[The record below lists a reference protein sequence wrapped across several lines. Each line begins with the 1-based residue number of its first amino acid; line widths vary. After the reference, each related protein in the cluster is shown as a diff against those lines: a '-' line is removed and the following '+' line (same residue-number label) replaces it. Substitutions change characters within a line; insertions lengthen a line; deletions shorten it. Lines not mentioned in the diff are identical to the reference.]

1 MTEKLKKQDYF
12 GDPTLPLQVHVRDPQ
27 PEFPLH
33 AHGFDELVIILRGT
47 AMHTVDDRNFPVK
60 RGDVFVIAGKHEH
73 KYQDMHGLALA
84 NILFDSRALQM
95 NQWDIRALPGFHALF
110 ALEPVLRTQ
119 QKFNSRLQ
127 LSERQLNHVNEI
139 IHDLIHETRTHNP
152 GYRIMAKGL
161 FMQLAVYLSRC
172 YSDEPSEESLNLL
185 RLGDAIAHIETC
197 FAGKITLGDLA
208 HKAHLSSRHFQR
220 IFRECMGRSPIDHLL
235 HVRIQK
241 AAELLRHSNR
251 TITEIAFEC
260 GFSDSNYFSRQF
272 KQIMNQSAA
281 RYRSDKR

>member
-1 MTEKLKKQDYF
+1 
-12 GDPTLPLQVHVRDPQ
+12 
-27 PEFPLH
+27 
-33 AHGFDELVIILRGT
+33 
-47 AMHTVDDRNFPVK
+47 
-60 RGDVFVIAGKHEH
+60 
-73 KYQDMHGLALA
+73 
-84 NILFDSRALQM
+84 
-95 NQWDIRALPGFHALF
+95 LF

-139 IHDLIHETRTHNP
+139 IHDLMRETQSHNP

-172 YSDEPSEESLNLL
+172 CSDEPSEESLNLL
-185 RLGDAIAHIETC
+185 RLGDAIAHNETS
-197 FAGKITLGDLA
+197 FAEKITLGDLA
-208 HKAHLSSRHFQR
+208 KKAHLSSRHFQR

-241 AAELLRHSNR
+241 ATELLRHSNR